1 MTRPSLGELME
12 LISDIAGDL
21 LLLAMGIVIVLFPV
35 CLWII
40 LSSDG
45 SPRRRGKKVKRGR
58 PPA

>member
-1 MTRPSLGELME
+1 ME
-12 LISDIAGDL
+12 LISDIAGNL